1 MSAFGRAKDSNDMP
15 PMIRNPRSRKPKSV
29 HSGAFMMTSDSELD
43 DDDMRHR
50 SYITSDPESKKR
62 AIDSARDRQA
72 RIFQALGRQNTTQ
85 RYSSLPANNEID
97 SESESESD
105 EQECD
110 VPDEPPSSSRQSR
123 PTSTKP
129 PRRSATTGA
138 PLPPKQNKK
147 SAGGAQFQVPY
158 GPIPLEEKFN
168 RPSRIDTSSPAAQ
181 SCHNGGQNALSQIRS
196 VQIRKNVKRMREDQ
210 STSSSNQRSACGG
223 ADLDDL
229 ILDESTDRTMLSV
242 CVADYLRSLRQNPY
256 YRYAIAVAVASGHKS
271 TPTYYISSES
281 REILRVL
288 DPTSNGSRQRY
299 ERNSSNTLRQLAETL
314 RSAAYMLRN
323 HAEGDEVFSA
333 DPEVKRQRVT
343 ARDLS
348 SRSSNSRAR
357 DTANQLANSVLTDMA
372 SIHAEHKRLRD
383 VLRNAHPSTH
393 RQIYIDDKLTPFID
407 EAMDE
412 LYERG
417 VGDNTTAHD
426 LIMTNDR
433 LMNLFARL
441 TAQVINTTTIASGDR
456 PTTQAHQMAVGTY
469 KEKYI
474 RNIVDYM
481 RNNGMIDGMV
491 GVSAYMPNWLN
502 SSPSSVSMATRN
514 FGPPMPQR
522 KASSLAALL
531 RRPRR

>member
-1 MSAFGRAKDSNDMP
+1 
-15 PMIRNPRSRKPKSV
+15 MIRNSRSRKQQTV

-50 SYITSDPESKKR
+50 SYITSDPEAKKR
-62 AIDSARDRQA
+62 AIEGARDRQT
-72 RIFQALGRQNTTQ
+72 RIFQALGRTNMTQ
-85 RYSSLPANNEID
+85 RYSSLPDNNDRE

-110 VPDEPPSSSRQSR
+110 VPDELPSSSRQSQPISVQ
-123 PTSTKP
+123 PT
-129 PRRSATTGA
+129 RRSSTTGD
-138 PLPPKQNKK
+138 PLPQKQNKK
-147 SAGGAQFQVPY
+147 RAGGTQFQVPY
-158 GPIPLEEKFN
+158 GPIPLEKKSD
-168 RPSRIDTSSPAAQ
+168 RLSSVDRTNAPPAQ
-181 SCHNGGQNALSQIRS
+181 GCSNEGQNALSQIRS

-210 STSSSNQRSACGG
+210 TSSSSNRRSACGG

-242 CVADYLRSLRQNPY
+242 CIADYLRSLRQNPY

-288 DPTSNGSRQRY
+288 DPTSNGNRQRY

-323 HAEGDEVFSA
+323 HAEGEDALGQGFSI
-333 DPEVKRQRVT
+333 DSEVKRQRVT

-372 SIHAEHKRLRD
+372 SIHAEHKRLQD

-417 VGDNTTAHD
+417 VGDKTTAHD

-474 RNIVDYM
+474 RNIIDYM
-481 RNNGMIDGMV
+481 RDNGMIDGML
-491 GVSAYMPNWLN
+491 GVRAYMPNRLN
-502 SSPSSVSMATRN
+502 SFSSSSSAMATQT

-531 RRPRR
+531 RGPRRRS